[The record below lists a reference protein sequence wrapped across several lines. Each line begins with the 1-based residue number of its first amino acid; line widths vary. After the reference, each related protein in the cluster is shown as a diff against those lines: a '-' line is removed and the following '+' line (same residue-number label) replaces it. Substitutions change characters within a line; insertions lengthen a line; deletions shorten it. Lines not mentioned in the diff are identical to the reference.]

1 MESNCSRHWIFQEHN
16 IFLPIKEVRTMNFI
30 SEVDKLLNT
39 SWRKRHIIGGLA
51 ATVMTVKTNEEG
63 EDDEQY

>member
-1 MESNCSRHWIFQEHN
+1 
-16 IFLPIKEVRTMNFI
+16 MNFI
-30 SEVDKLLNT
+30 SEVDELLNT
-39 SWRKRHIIGGLA
+39 SWRKRHITGGLA

>member
-1 MESNCSRHWIFQEHN
+1 MESNRSRHWIFQEHN
-16 IFLPIKEVRTMNFI
+16 IFLPIKEMRT
-30 SEVDKLLNT
+30 
-39 SWRKRHIIGGLA
+39 RKRHIIGGLA

>member
-1 MESNCSRHWIFQEHN
+1 MLEGIES
-16 IFLPIKEVRTMNFI
+16 FI
-30 SEVDKLLNT
+30 SEVDELLNT
-39 SWRKRHIIGGLA
+39 SRKRHIIGGLA